1 MYARWNSGTIKKGNK
16 MNWKSIWEEFAEWCA
31 ENDQSSWEEQQ
42 KIIEGI
48 VERFLKES

>member
-1 MYARWNSGTIKKGNK
+1 
-16 MNWKSIWEEFAEWCA
+16 MNWKDIWEKFAKWYA

-48 VERFLKES
+48 VEQSLKESK